1 MKEKSDILNEAYE
14 YLRSLG
20 KIHTKKEF
28 AEQIEFDKTNL
39 SSAFS
44 GSERYLTDGL
54 FKKICDTYPE
64 LFNIDYFVNGK
75 GEMLKNQ
82 SILKEQQYF
91 GEKQPRYKTVPLLPI
106 DAVAGFPS
114 EDIMGINYADCEQ
127 YRVPE
132 FEMSGCEFVIRV
144 SGSSMYPKYS
154 NGDLL
159 ACKKIPAI
167 TFFQWGKVYVLDTV
181 QGALVKRLFED
192 KENSDNIICQS
203 DNKENYPA
211 FSLPKNE
218 IRSLSIVL
226 GVIRME

>member
-1 MKEKSDILNEAYE
+1 MKERL
-14 YLRSLG
+14 
-20 KIHTKKEF
+20 
-28 AEQIEFDKTNL
+28 IEFLTYLGIGQSQFEKKCGLSNGFVDKVGDSIRTNNL
-39 SSAFS
+39 NKISA
-44 GSERYLTDGL
+44 
-54 FKKICDTYPE
+54 IYPE
-64 LFNIDYFVNGK
+64 LNINWLK
-75 GEMLKNQ
+75 TGEGSMLK
-82 SILKEQQYF
+82 SSLKSQQYF
-91 GEKQPRYKTVPLLPI
+91 GEEQSKYKTVPLLPI

-114 EDIMGINYADCEQ
+114 EDVMGVKYADCEQ

-132 FEMSGCEFVIRV
+132 FEISGCEFIIRV

-192 KENSDNIICQS
+192 KENPDNIICQS

-211 FSLPKNE
+211 FSLPKDA

>member
-1 MKEKSDILNEAYE
+1 MQDIRRQRLKEMIE
-14 YLRSLG
+14 YLKENRKIFNNADFAKILG
-20 KIHTKKEF
+20 KTPSYI
-28 AEQIEFDKTNL
+28 
-39 SSAFS
+39 
-44 GSERYLTDGL
+44 SETL
-54 FKKICDTYPE
+54 
-64 LFNIDYFVNGK
+64 NGK
-75 GEMLKNQ
+75 REI
-82 SILKEQQYF
+82 SEQFIRYIGDKFRFINTEWLLGVSQDMIVQLSNTMIYD
-91 GEKQPRYKTVPLLPI
+91 GGGQEQPKYKTVPLLPI

-132 FEMSGCEFVIRV
+132 FEMSGCEFIIRV

-159 ACKKIPAI
+159 ACKKIQAI

-192 KENSDNIICQS
+192 KENPDNIICQS